1 VNRRDLTRSV
11 IALPAGLAALIALP
25 ASAKTDKLSSFAHDP
40 DADLLSLCRR
50 YMSMERRQ
58 NILFD
63 KECEAEEAGNRDL
76 ARWLSDVQRSYV
88 PYQAG
93 LRDEIVDI
101 KPETQAGFQAKARVF
116 ITWVPR
122 NLDGRPCG
130 DFGPLWSLCRDLLG
144 YDPGEGTA

>member
-11 IALPAGLAALIALP
+11 IALPAGFAALHALP
-25 ASAKTDKLSSFAHDP
+25 VPAQAAP
-40 DADLLSLCRR
+40 PPANADTELLSLCRR

-58 NILFD
+58 NLLFD
-63 KECEAEEAGNRDL
+63 KECEAEQAGNRDL
-76 ARWLSDVQRSYV
+76 AHWLSDVQRSYV

-101 KPETQAGFQAKARVF
+101 QPQTQAGFQAKARVF
-116 ITWVPR
+116 MTWVPR
-122 NLDGRPCG
+122 NLDGSPCG

-144 YDPGEGTA
+144 YDPGEGAA

>member
-1 VNRRDLTRSV
+1 VNRRDLARSA
-11 IALPAGLAALIALP
+11 IALPAGFAAPHALP
-25 ASAKTDKLSSFAHDP
+25 VPVQAAPPAAGP
-40 DADLLSLCRR
+40 DRELLALCRR

-88 PYQAG
+88 PYQAA

-116 ITWVPR
+116 MTWVPR

-144 YDPGEGTA
+144 YDPGEGAA